1 MNFSEKKKTV
11 ILLMQKQQFQYFLS
25 PNKEDVQ
32 STTDG
37 SKCKSPSSNEPY
49 KPSYHFLN
57 NPIKM
62 NFELIFSTNFFLPND
77 TLTDKIKN
85 AFLPCHFPNKSI
97 SNLIRV

>member
-1 MNFSEKKKTV
+1 
-11 ILLMQKQQFQYFLS
+11 MQKQQFQYFLS

-62 NFELIFSTNFFLPND
+62 NFELIFSTNFFFPMTHL
-77 TLTDKIKN
+77 LIK
-85 AFLPCHFPNKSI
+85 LKMHFSLAI
-97 SNLIRV
+97 FQINLSLI